1 MADVASRWIR
11 RFSLKNVFKLVQ
23 APVIE
28 PRAKLLSRRRPRS
41 SKKLMCITSW
51 LNFFTFIC
59 GRSSLLRFVQT
70 MLKICCNRQFS
81 FCREIGNFLSL
92 HWCSQ
97 LYQTQTAASSLNRPS
112 PCSLTTTA
120 RLNLPLF
127 FFFFLKWA
135 NPGLF
140 CLFSF
145 FSRYNFNTN
154 WKKRRWCAWDSNPGP
169 QDGRRRRNHG
179 AMAATHKPTS
189 PKKSRNF
196 PFYDTYYDCS

>member
-1 MADVASRWIR
+1 MWSYKLRTSNNKQYLVFTYSVSCGTKTLLATVPGIISISSSTRTWGMADVASRWIR
-11 RFSLKNVFKLVQ
+11 RFSPKNVFKLVQ

-97 LYQTQTAASSLNRPS
+97 LYQTQTAASSLNRPT

-127 FFFFLKWA
+127 FFFFFFF
-135 NPGLF
+135 LF
-140 CLFSF
+140 F
-145 FSRYNFNTN
+145 
-154 WKKRRWCAWDSNPGP
+154 
-169 QDGRRRRNHG
+169 
-179 AMAATHKPTS
+179 
-189 PKKSRNF
+189 
-196 PFYDTYYDCS
+196 